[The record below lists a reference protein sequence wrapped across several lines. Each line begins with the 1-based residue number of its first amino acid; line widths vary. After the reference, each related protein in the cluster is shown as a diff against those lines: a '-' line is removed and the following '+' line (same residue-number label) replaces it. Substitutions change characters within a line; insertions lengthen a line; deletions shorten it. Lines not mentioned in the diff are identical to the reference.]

1 MKKLL
6 LNTAFILSA
15 YICSGQVVLPVG
27 SALPKAEI
35 KMKDVSGSL
44 VSLGEAKATN
54 GLLVV
59 YYSNTCPFVAK
70 NLGRLTAISEALTD
84 KNIGVILLNSNE
96 ANRNSGE
103 GYADMQAYAKQHG
116 LKWYYVLDSNNE
128 LADAF
133 GATRT
138 PECFLFD
145 ASGKLVYHG
154 ALDDSPADMQKVTR
168 EHLKKAMEEM
178 LSGKEVTVKESRSVG
193 CSIHRKKT

>member
-6 LNTAFILSA
+6 VNMAFILSA
-15 YICSGQVVLPVG
+15 YICSGQVALTVG
-27 SALPKAEI
+27 SALPKPEI
-35 KMKDVSGSL
+35 KMKDISGSL
-44 VSLGEAKATN
+44 VSLGEARSAN

-59 YYSNTCPFVAK
+59 YLSNTCPFVAK
-70 NLGRLTAISEALTD
+70 NHSRLKEICGTFTE
-84 KNIGVILLNSNE
+84 KNIGVILVNSNE
-96 ANRNSGE
+96 ANRGSGE

-128 LADAF
+128 IADAF

-145 ASGKLVYHG
+145 PSGNLVYHG
-154 ALDDSPADMQKVTR
+154 AIDDSPADMQKVTR
-168 EHLKKAMEEM
+168 QHLKKATEEM

>member
-6 LNTAFILSA
+6 VNMAFILSA
-15 YICSGQVVLPVG
+15 YICSGQVALTAG
-27 SALPKAEI
+27 SSLPKQEI

-44 VSLGEAKATN
+44 VSLGEAKSAN

-59 YYSNTCPFVAK
+59 YLSNTCPFVAK
-70 NLGRLTAISEALTD
+70 NQSRLKEICGAFTD
-84 KNIGVILLNSNE
+84 KNIGVILVNSNE

-103 GYADMQAYAKQHG
+103 SYADMQAYAKEQG

-128 LADAF
+128 IADAF

-145 ASGKLVYHG
+145 PSGKLVYHG
-154 ALDDSPADMQKVTR
+154 AIDDSPADMQKVTR
-168 EHLKKAMEEM
+168 QHLKKATEEM

-193 CSIHRKKT
+193 CSIHRKKI